1 MKVEIKS
8 IITGDV
14 IWEVFDVVDVKD
26 GVCNTIA
33 IINTNDTTLYKP
45 VDNQVIV
52 IINDVE

>member
-14 IWEVFDVVDVKD
+14 IWEVFNVVDVEGGICD
-26 GVCNTIA
+26 MVLIRTETG
-33 IINTNDTTLYKP
+33 DTLYRP